1 MWVQRHPGVAGG
13 LVPDEPAQLEA
24 AARPVLAQAAQSVRQ
39 AIDTAEIDAGQ
50 LAGGYRI
57 GGGAATCVPH
67 ADPPLLAARVITP
80 PGGSRTCVRNLV
92 RVTTVRERINA
103 VLDGAVDYEPGLDAL
118 TVTPSA
124 EVDPVLIAV
133 LHDACAALW
142 RGGWQPVEL
151 HRVVA
156 RRGHPMHAHLVT
168 DAVAA
173 HLGQFVPAAVDE
185 RWLAQAD
192 ALGAYVWWT
201 DAATYLDE
209 IATRWKLDRVA
220 VLDVVL
226 TLLAIL
232 SELPPIE
239 VLVPPP
245 GTAPR
250 PGDRSGIGGSGTR
263 RRIDARLL
271 GRVRALLAKAESTP
285 YPAEAE
291 TYTAKAQELVARH
304 SIDEAL
310 LVARAGDAAVVPFAR
325 RIGVDHPYEG
335 GTASLLDAIA
345 RANRCHAV
353 WSPEF
358 GFATVFGFDADI
370 DAVDL
375 LHTSLLVQ
383 AHRAMAQ
390 TEPPGGKAGRARL
403 RTFRQSFLVA
413 FAVRIGERLAS
424 AAEAALADATRSA
437 DETETAATAG
447 LLPVLA
453 SRDEQVRETMRSVFP
468 RTARARG
475 SRVDS
480 REGWDSGRAAA
491 DRAALHTRDAAQDR

>member
-1 MWVQRHPGVAGG
+1 M
-13 LVPDEPAQLEA
+13 
-24 AARPVLAQAAQSVRQ
+24 
-39 AIDTAEIDAGQ
+39 
-50 LAGGYRI
+50 
-57 GGGAATCVPH
+57 
-67 ADPPLLAARVITP
+67 
-80 PGGSRTCVRNLV
+80 
-92 RVTTVRERINA
+92 RERINA
-103 VLDGAVDYEPGLDAL
+103 VLDGTIGYEAGLDAL
-118 TVTPSA
+118 TVAPPA
-124 EVDPVLIAV
+124 EVDPVLLAV
-133 LHDACAALW
+133 LHETCATLW
-142 RGGWQPVEL
+142 RDGWQPVEL

-156 RRGHPMHAHLVT
+156 RRGHPTHARLVT

-173 HLGQFVPAAVDE
+173 HLRQFPRTAVDE

-192 ALGAYVWWT
+192 TLGSSVWWT
-201 DAATYLDE
+201 SDTTYLDE
-209 IATRWKLDRVA
+209 IAAQWKLDRVA
-220 VLDVVL
+220 VLDLVL

-232 SELPPIE
+232 SDLPPVE

-245 GTAPR
+245 GTAPGPGDR
-250 PGDRSGIGGSGTR
+250 PGDRAGTGGSGAG
-263 RRIDARLL
+263 RIDARLL
-271 GRVRALLAKAESTP
+271 DRVRALLAKAESTT

-291 TYTAKAQELVARH
+291 AYTAKAQELVTRH
-304 SIDEAL
+304 SLDEAL

-335 GTASLLDAIA
+335 EKASLLAAVA

-353 WSPEF
+353 WSPEL

-403 RTFRQSFLVA
+403 KAFRQSFLVA
-413 FAVRIGERLAS
+413 FAARIGERLAG
-424 AAEAALADATRSA
+424 AAEAALADATRTA
-437 DETETAATAG
+437 DETGTVDAAA

-453 SRDEQVRETMRSVFP
+453 SRDEQVRETMHRVFP
-468 RTARARG
+468 RTVRARG

-491 DRAALHTRDAAQDR
+491 DSAALPTHDAARGR